1 MTADDIFTDVMAL
14 MFGEEGDKDQYPPFL
29 SMLNI
34 VLAET
39 YDLNNAWRRM
49 TGKDGLTQIPLIEQ
63 LTDEVDYE
71 PRLLRMVIPYGVAGM
86 LYAEDDDTGM
96 GDYYRSKYE
105 AAKSAAAFAE
115 FTEVDEII

>member
-1 MTADDIFTDVMAL
+1 MTADEIFTDVMAL

-39 YDLNNAWRRM
+39 FDLNNAWRRM
-49 TGKDGLTQIPLIEQ
+49 TGKDELAQIPRIAQ

-105 AAKSAAAFAE
+105 AAKNAAAFAE

>member
-1 MTADDIFTDVMAL
+1 MTADEIFTDVMAL
-14 MFGEEGDKDQYPPFL
+14 MYGEEGDKDQYPPFL

-49 TGKDGLTQIPLIEQ
+49 TGKDELTQIPRMEQ

>member
-1 MTADDIFTDVMAL
+1 MTADEIFTDVMAL

-39 YDLNNAWRRM
+39 FDLNNAWRRM
-49 TGKDGLTQIPLIEQ
+49 TGKDGLTQIPRIEQ

>member
-39 YDLNNAWRRM
+39 YELNNAWRRM
-49 TGKDGLTQIPLIEQ
+49 TGKDELTQIPLIEQ